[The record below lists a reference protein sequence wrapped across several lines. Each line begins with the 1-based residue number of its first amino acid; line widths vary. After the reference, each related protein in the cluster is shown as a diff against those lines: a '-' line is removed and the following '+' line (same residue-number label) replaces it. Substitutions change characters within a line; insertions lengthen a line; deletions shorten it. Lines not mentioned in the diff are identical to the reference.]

1 MYQHPIPQN
10 VTSYQFRLV
19 GDLTLKQFLEFL
31 IGVGLA
37 VLFYFSNLYTP
48 LKAVLMGASVV
59 FGIALAFI
67 PIEERPLDQWVI
79 AFFKAIY
86 RPTQFV
92 WHKQPL
98 LPEYFSYQAMT
109 TTQSTIETSDANA
122 QRKQAG
128 LTSYMQTLPTDDLY
142 NTLDTQQ
149 NEQLQYIT
157 SLFSGSTSYS
167 SPAATPPN
175 PPTPSKTQSQPITND
190 RLNLT
195 PQSQGNTPVLPET
208 ATVTTTTPA
217 HPTNHQ
223 TATLPPTPETINTIT
238 GVVITPLQNPLE
250 NAIVEILDQSNAPV
264 RATKTNK
271 LGQFFSSTPLKNGTY
286 TISIDADGF
295 NPGIISVEANGGI
308 IPPLTISVNQN

>member
-37 VLFYFSNLYTP
+37 ALFYFSNLYSP

-86 RPTQFV
+86 RPTQFI
-92 WHKQPL
+92 WHKQPT
-98 LPEYFSYQAMT
+98 LPEYFSYQTIT

-122 QRKQAG
+122 YRKQAG
-128 LTSYMQTLPTDDLY
+128 LTSYMQTLPTDDFY
-142 NTLDTQQ
+142 NALDTQQ
-149 NEQLQYIT
+149 SEQLHYI
-157 SLFSGSTSYS
+157 SNLFSGTVS
-167 SPAATPPN
+167 SPITQQPASPN
-175 PPTPSKTQSQPITND
+175 KSINTTPTPSL
-190 RLNLT
+190 LNTSLSNSPENIQTISSEPAPSIINT
-195 PQSQGNTPVLPET
+195 PQSLLTP
-208 ATVTTTTPA
+208 
-217 HPTNHQ
+217 
-223 TATLPPTPETINTIT
+223 PPTPEAANMVT
-238 GVVITPLQNPLE
+238 GLVTTPMNNPLE
-250 NAIVEILDQSNAPV
+250 NAIIEILDQENVPI

-271 LGQFFSSTPLKNGTY
+271 LGQFFSSTPLKNGIY
-286 TISIDADGF
+286 SISIEADGF
-295 NPGIISVEANGGI
+295 HPSILILQANGNV
-308 IPPLTISVNQN
+308 IPPLSISLNQM

>member
-37 VLFYFSNLYTP
+37 VLFYFSNLYAP

-98 LPEYFSYQAMT
+98 LPEYFSYQTIT

-122 QRKQAG
+122 HRKQAG

-142 NTLDTQQ
+142 NSLDTQQ
-149 NEQLQYIT
+149 NEQLHYIT
-157 SLFSGSTSYS
+157 SLFSGSPSYATY
-167 SPAATPPN
+167 AATPPN
-175 PPTPSKTQSQPITND
+175 PPIPSETQSQTTTSD
-190 RLNLT
+190 HLNST
-195 PQSQGNTPVLPET
+195 PQSQINAPVVPE
-208 ATVTTTTPA
+208 TTTTTTAIPI

-223 TATLPPTPETINTIT
+223 VATLPPTPKTINTIT

-250 NAIVEILDQSNAPV
+250 HAIVEILDQSNTPV

-271 LGQFFSSTPLKNGTY
+271 LGQFYSSTPLKNGVY
-286 TISIDADGF
+286 TISAEADGF
-295 NPGIISVEANGGI
+295 NPSIISLEANGQI
-308 IPPLTISVNQN
+308 IPPVTISVS

>member
-37 VLFYFSNLYTP
+37 VLFYVSNLYSP

-79 AFFKAIY
+79 AFFRAIY

-98 LPEYFSYQAMT
+98 MPEYFHYQAVAS
-109 TTQSTIETSDANA
+109 TQATLETSDATT

-128 LTSYMQTLPTDDLY
+128 LSSFMQTLPTDDFY
-142 NTLDTQQ
+142 NSLDTTQS
-149 NEQLQYIT
+149 EQLRYI
-157 SLFSGSTSYS
+157 SGLFSTTPPPMTKATAPSAYNSPLTSTPPAIHVAP
-167 SPAATPPN
+167 SPAL
-175 PPTPSKTQSQPITND
+175 PTPSEAPNQ
-190 RLNLT
+190 
-195 PQSQGNTPVLPET
+195 
-208 ATVTTTTPA
+208 
-217 HPTNHQ
+217 
-223 TATLPPTPETINTIT
+223 TLPPVTLTAELTANPTIPLPSPPAAINTLS
-238 GVVITPLQNPLE
+238 GVVLTSLQQPLE
-250 NAIVEILDQSNAPV
+250 NAMIEIIDQQQTPI

-271 LGQFFSSTPLKNGTY
+271 LGQFFSSTPLKNGVY
-286 TISIDADGF
+286 DLR
-295 NPGIISVEANGGI
+295 VEAPGFTTSIMTFKAEGEI
-308 IPPLTISVNQN
+308 IPPVQIELKVAQP

>member
-37 VLFYFSNLYTP
+37 VLFYFSNLYAP

-79 AFFKAIY
+79 AFFRAIY
-86 RPTQFV
+86 RPTQFI
-92 WHKQPL
+92 WRKQPL
-98 LPEYFSYQAMT
+98 LPEYFSYQVIT

-122 QRKQAG
+122 HRKQAG

-142 NTLDTQQ
+142 NDLDTQQ
-149 NEQLQYIT
+149 HEQLNYVT
-157 SLFSGSTSYS
+157 SLFSSSTTYS
-167 SPAATPPN
+167 SHAATSPN
-175 PPTPSKTQSQPITND
+175 PPTPSKAQSQVATSNHSPK
-190 RLNLT
+190 T
-195 PQSQGNTPVLPET
+195 PQAQVHIPVTPET
-208 ATVTTTTPA
+208 TTIPA
-217 HPTNHQ
+217 HSINHQ
-223 TATLPPTPETINTIT
+223 AATLPPAPETVNTIT
-238 GVVITPLQNPLE
+238 GVIITPSQNPLE
-250 NAIVEILDQSNAPV
+250 NVMIEILDESNTPV

-286 TISIDADGF
+286 TISVEADGY
-295 NPGIISVEANGGI
+295 NPGIISFEANGQI
-308 IPPLTISVNQN
+308 IPPVVITINQ

>member
-37 VLFYFSNLYTP
+37 VLFYFSNLYSP

-79 AFFKAIY
+79 AFFRAIY

-92 WHKQPL
+92 WHKQPVI
-98 LPEYFSYQAMT
+98 PEYFLYQASAT
-109 TTQSTIETSDANA
+109 AQSVIEDSDTST

-128 LTSYMQTLPTDDLY
+128 LFSYMQTLPVDDFY

-149 NEQLQYIT
+149 TEQLKYI
-157 SLFSGSTSYS
+157 SRLFSNDTPLSTLSVSKPPEVAPTPPISQAPSRLDQSEITQTIVPKTASPQSLPSSSMANIS
-167 SPAATPPN
+167 SP
-175 PPTPSKTQSQPITND
+175 
-190 RLNLT
+190 
-195 PQSQGNTPVLPET
+195 
-208 ATVTTTTPA
+208 TTPTT
-217 HPTNHQ
+217 PK
-223 TATLPPTPETINTIT
+223 TANTLT
-238 GVVITPLQNPLE
+238 GVVHTSTNNPLE
-250 NAIVEILDQSNAPV
+250 NVIIEILDQSDTPI

-271 LGQFFSSTPLKNGTY
+271 LGQFFSSTPLRNGVY
-286 TISIDADGF
+286 SVSIEADGF
-295 NPGIISVEANGGI
+295 HPSLLTLQARGDIIE
-308 IPPLTISVNQN
+308 PLYIELKQL

>member
-37 VLFYFSNLYTP
+37 ALFYFSNLYSP

-86 RPTQFV
+86 RPTQFI
-92 WHKQPL
+92 WKKQPL
-98 LPEYFSYQAMT
+98 LPEYFSYQTIA

-122 QRKQAG
+122 YRKQAG
-128 LTSYMQTLPTDDLY
+128 LTSYMQTLPTDDFY
-142 NTLDTQQ
+142 NALDTQQ
-149 NEQLQYIT
+149 SEQLHYI
-157 SLFSGSTSYS
+157 SNLFSGAS
-167 SPAATPPN
+167 SAIAQQSKSSNEPINTHPTTPPVN
-175 PPTPSKTQSQPITND
+175 TSPSLSLENTQ
-190 RLNLT
+190 
-195 PQSQGNTPVLPET
+195 
-208 ATVTTTTPA
+208 VTTSEPAPSMITTSA
-217 HPTNHQ
+217 VSTHQ
-223 TATLPPTPETINTIT
+223 SSITLPPTPETANMVTGLIT
-238 GVVITPLQNPLE
+238 TSMNYPLE
-250 NAIVEILDQSNAPV
+250 NAIIEILDQESVPV

-271 LGQFFSSTPLKNGTY
+271 LGQFFSSTPLKNGVY
-286 TISIDADGF
+286 SISAEADGF
-295 NPGIISVEANGGI
+295 NPSILTLHANGNI
-308 IPPLTISVNQN
+308 IPPLTIRLNQT

>member
-37 VLFYFSNLYTP
+37 ALFYFSNLYSP

-86 RPTQFV
+86 RPTQFI
-92 WHKQPL
+92 WHKQPT
-98 LPEYFSYQAMT
+98 LPEYFSYQTIT

-122 QRKQAG
+122 YRKQAG
-128 LTSYMQTLPTDDLY
+128 LTSYMQTLPTDDFY
-142 NTLDTQQ
+142 NALDTQQ
-149 NEQLQYIT
+149 SEQLHYI
-157 SLFSGSTSYS
+157 SNLFSGTVS
-167 SPAATPPN
+167 SPITQQPASPN
-175 PPTPSKTQSQPITND
+175 KSINTTPTPSLLNTSLSNSPENIQTISSEPASSIINAPQS
-190 RLNLT
+190 LLT
-195 PQSQGNTPVLPET
+195 P
-208 ATVTTTTPA
+208 
-217 HPTNHQ
+217 
-223 TATLPPTPETINTIT
+223 PPTPEAANMVT
-238 GVVITPLQNPLE
+238 GLVTTPMNNPLE
-250 NAIVEILDQSNAPV
+250 NAIIEILDQENVPI

-271 LGQFFSSTPLKNGTY
+271 LGQFFSSTPLKNGIY
-286 TISIDADGF
+286 SISIEADGF
-295 NPGIISVEANGGI
+295 HPSILTLQANGNV
-308 IPPLTISVNQN
+308 IPPLSISLNQM